1 MGLHQPPKYRKY
13 NKETKTWEW
22 YIPPP
27 VDLAIEKSYMKRVEV
42 RGDKENKNKKKP

>member
-13 NKETKTWEW
+13 NKETKTWQW
-22 YIPPP
+22 YTPPP

-42 RGDKENKNKKKP
+42 REKVNKKKK